1 MRKGR
6 TVLEAKRYGIY
17 SCSRQMTLMDAAR
30 EILERDVS
38 ALVVVE
44 EDGALAGVISRTD
57 LLRACTE
64 REDWPVQS
72 VAAYMSQD
80 VVTVSPQ
87 TPLCEVAD
95 LLLQNHIHRV
105 IVVRTEGD
113 KARPVAVVSDGDFIY
128 HMVKDGAE

>member
-17 SCSRQMTLMDAAR
+17 SCSRQTLLAEVAQ
-30 EILERDVS
+30 EILDKDVS

-44 EDGALAGVISRTD
+44 DDGSLAGVISRTD

-64 REDWPVQS
+64 REDWAAQPAS
-72 VAAYMSQD
+72 AYMSED
-80 VVTVSPQ
+80 VVTVYPQ
-87 TPLCEVAD
+87 TLLRDVAD

-105 IVVRTEGD
+105 VVVRLDGA
-113 KARPVAVVSDGDFIY
+113 KQRPVAVVSDGDFIY
-128 HMVKDGAE
+128 HMVKEGS

>member
-1 MRKGR
+1 MRMGR

-17 SCSRQMTLMDAAR
+17 SCGRQTLLEEVAR

-44 EDGALAGVISRTD
+44 DDGSLAGVISRTD

-64 REDWPVQS
+64 REDWASLPVF
-72 VAAYMSQD
+72 AYMSKE
-80 VVTVSPQ
+80 VVTVHPQ
-87 TPLCEVAD
+87 TLLRDVAD

-105 IVVRTEGD
+105 IVVRQEGD
-113 KARPVAVVSDGDFIY
+113 KLRPVAVVSDGDFIY
-128 HMVKDGAE
+128 HMMKEDN